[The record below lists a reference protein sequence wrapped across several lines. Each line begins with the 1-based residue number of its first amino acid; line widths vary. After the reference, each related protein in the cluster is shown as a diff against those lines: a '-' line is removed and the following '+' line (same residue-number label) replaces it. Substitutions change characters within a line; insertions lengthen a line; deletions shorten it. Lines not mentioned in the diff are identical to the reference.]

1 MLRRL
6 ILSFAEGNR
15 DAVAQMAQLIADGR
29 TQDAHRA
36 AHTLKGV
43 AASLELPRI
52 AALAG
57 RIEGRLQ
64 DGDGAGIDGLLAE
77 LAGPLDAAIAAADS
91 LATAAVAPRPTAPAP
106 TGDSALIAQLRGH
119 LRDQVRRRS
128 MAARA
133 SFDALAE
140 ALQLDR
146 VAMDDHPVRRALLR
160 LDYAAADALL
170 DGAQPETGQPG
181 I

>member
-1 MLRRL
+1 
-6 ILSFAEGNR
+6 
-15 DAVAQMAQLIADGR
+15 MAQL
-29 TQDAHRA
+29 
-36 AHTLKGV
+36 
-43 AASLELPRI
+43 S
-52 AALAG
+52 
-57 RIEGRLQ
+57 
-64 DGDGAGIDGLLAE
+64 
-77 LAGPLDAAIAAADS
+77 GPLAAAIAAADS
-91 LATAAVAPRPTAPAP
+91 LTAAAGTPHAAASPPAPA
-106 TGDSALIAQLRGH
+106 GDSARIAQLRGH

-146 VAMDDHPVRRALLR
+146 MAMDDHPVRRALLR

-170 DGAQPETGQPG
+170 NGPHPDTGQPG